1 MCASISFTFYLVTA
15 QGLELLAVER
25 GNRGDLLTA
34 VLSLPCFTSVH
45 LIRADSRPDR
55 IALPA
60 RLTASRIRFS
70 GSNALL
76 VTSKVLSIFSISFFF
91 SVLLRIDILFELAL
105 TQCFSITSNGSQY
118 AGALDVG
125 KSTFL
130 WEFESLK
137 LARADQEEWRE
148 RNCFPFQ
155 QRYGLMAS
163 CILL

>member
-70 GSNALL
+70 GSNTLL
-76 VTSKVLSIFSISFFF
+76 VTSKVLSIFSISFF
-91 SVLLRIDILFELAL
+91 SVLLGIDILFELAL
-105 TQCFSITSNGSQY
+105 TQCFFHYIKLFTVRGS
-118 AGALDVG
+118 VG
-125 KSTFL
+125 CG
-130 WEFESLK
+130 EINISL
-137 LARADQEEWRE
+137 RV
-148 RNCFPFQ
+148 
-155 QRYGLMAS
+155 
-163 CILL
+163 